1 MRIWQTNQPAYEGD
15 DRVMLDESADR
26 LLVRRGVDG
35 VPIERLSAGDH
46 AWLAALRDG
55 KSLGA
60 SIEAAQN
67 AEATFDLGASL
78 REHIAAGTI
87 VAVIDR

>member
-1 MRIWQTNQPAYEGD
+1 LRIWQTNQPAYEGH

-35 VPIERLSAGDH
+35 VAIERVSAADH

-55 KSLGA
+55 QSLGT

-67 AEATFDLGASL
+67 ADATFDLGAAL
-78 REHIAAGTI
+78 RQHIAAGTI
-87 VAVIDR
+87 AAVIDR